1 MKEVKASEPAG
12 FGKLLDSVSR
22 EKGISKDALVKA
34 IESAL
39 VSACRRKFKEIDN
52 LRVAIDEETAV
63 FKVFAK
69 KMVVEEVADEEK
81 EITPVQAR
89 KLGKKAKKGE
99 EIEVEVT
106 PQDFGRL
113 AAQTAK
119 QVVVQRIREAE
130 KETIFEEFSAREGH
144 IVTGTVQRQE
154 HQNLLINLGKAE
166 AVLGPMDQIPGEIFR
181 PGDRI
186 RLFVVEVQ
194 MTTKRP
200 VIVVSRSHPGFV
212 RRLFESEI
220 PEVADNLIEI
230 KTVAREA
237 GKRSKV
243 AVSSKDPNIPAV
255 GTCIG
260 YMGSR
265 IQVINKE
272 LGKERID
279 IVDYHDDPRVY
290 IANSLRPAKVGN
302 IEINNELKTATV
314 IVPDD
319 QLSLAIGREGQNVRL
334 AVKLTGWKIDIMPE
348 SQVPKKTEEE
358 PKEKPEQPKVVKIA
372 QPAKIIPGGKKVS
385 QLAADLGVTSKEII
399 HALGKAGI
407 KVASPSAVLDPEM
420 IKIIEQA
427 FPGKGH

>member
-1 MKEVKASEPAG
+1 MKETKGPEGGG
-12 FGKLLDSVSR
+12 FGKLLEAISR
-22 EKGISKDALVKA
+22 EKGISKEALVKA

-39 VSACRRKFKEIDN
+39 VSACRRKFTEIDN
-52 LRVAIDEETAV
+52 LRVAIDEETAE
-63 FKVFAK
+63 FRVFAK
-69 KMVVEEVADEEK
+69 KTVVEEAANPEK
-81 EITPVQAR
+81 EITPAQAK
-89 KLGKKAKKGE
+89 KLGHKVKKGE
-99 EIEVEVT
+99 EVEIDVT
-106 PQDFGRL
+106 PNDFGRL

-166 AVLGPMDQIPGEIFR
+166 AVLGPMDQIPGESFR
-181 PGDRI
+181 PADRI

-194 MTTKRP
+194 KTTKRP

-220 PEVADNLIEI
+220 PEVADGIIEI
-230 KTVAREA
+230 KSVAREA

-243 AVSSKDPNIPAV
+243 AVYSKDPNIPAV

-265 IQVINKE
+265 IQIINKE
-272 LGKERID
+272 LGRERID

-290 IANSLRPAKVGN
+290 IANALRPAKVGN
-302 IEINNELKTATV
+302 IEINNEQKTATV

-348 SQVPKKTEEE
+348 SQAPKKIEEE
-358 PKEKPEQPKVVKIA
+358 PKERPAGPKAVKVA
-372 QPAKIIPGGKKVS
+372 QPEKEIPGGKKIS
-385 QLAADLGVTSKEII
+385 QLAEELGVSAKEII

-407 KVASPSAVLDPEM
+407 KAASPAAVMDPEM
-420 IKIIEQA
+420 IKMIEQA
-427 FPGKGH
+427 FPGKGN